1 MTRLVDRLPLTSLL
15 LALLL
20 LTATAESQGA
30 EDFSFDLSSFEKK
43 PLEWGGFAEITFEHM
58 DIGQDSALARLNLY
72 DQPRPDL
79 DRLSTGLQLDGRYSR
94 GITSFHW
101 VLKATALQDQLAWA
115 DTADIYEALFEL
127 KPAAATS
134 ISAGKKSYKW
144 GKGYAWNPAGFINR
158 PKDANNPE
166 EALEGYIVSELDLIH
181 SRDDSPLTTVA
192 LTTVVL
198 PVQQGINED
207 FGEENQINLAA
218 KLYLLYRD
226 TDIDL
231 MILNGNSRSNRYGI
245 DFSRNL
251 ATNFEI
257 HGELAYIP
265 ELRQSV
271 LQDDGSLTSRERSAL
286 STLFG
291 IRYLSENDLTSIIEY
306 YHNSGGYSENE
317 LAAFFNLIHDGYTEL
332 LTTSSEDLL
341 NRADLASRRGY
352 GQPQPGRNYLYARF
366 TQKDPF
372 DLLYVSPGMT
382 AIVNIDDQSWSLSPE
397 VVYSGWT
404 NWELRL
410 RLSLTGGDALTE
422 FGSRLFNNRAELR
435 LRYFF

>member
-1 MTRLVDRLPLTSLL
+1 MTGLAARLPLASSLL
-15 LALLL
+15 TLLL
-20 LTATAESQGA
+20 LCTPAESRGA

-43 PLEWGGFAEITFEHM
+43 PLEWGGFGEIKFEHM

-72 DQPRPDL
+72 DQPRADL
-79 DRLSTGLQLDGRYSR
+79 DRLSTAMQLDGRYSQ
-94 GITSFHW
+94 GITSFNW
-101 VLKATALQDQLAWA
+101 VLKATAQQDQLAWA
-115 DTADIYEALFEL
+115 DTADIYEAALEI
-127 KPAAATS
+127 KPTAATS
-134 ISAGKKSYKW
+134 ITAGKKAYKW
-144 GKGYAWNPAGFINR
+144 GKGYAWNPVGFINR

-166 EALEGYIVSELDLIH
+166 EALEGYIASELDLIH
-181 SRDDSPLTTVA
+181 SMDGPLGTVA
-192 LTTVVL
+192 LTTVAL
-198 PVQQGINED
+198 PVWQGVNED
-207 FGEENQINLAA
+207 FGQENQVNLAA

-231 MILNGNSRSNRYGI
+231 MVFEGDSRSSRYGI

-265 ELRQSV
+265 ELRQS
-271 LQDDGSLTSRERSAL
+271 LLLDNNTLGSRERSAL
-286 STLFG
+286 SSLLG

-306 YHNSGGYSENE
+306 FHNGGGYSESE
-317 LAAFFNLIHDGYTEL
+317 LADFLSLIHDGYTEF
-332 LTTSSEDLL
+332 LTDGSETLL
-341 NRADLASRRGY
+341 NQADLASLRGY
-352 GQPQPGRNYLYARF
+352 GQAQPGRNYLYAKF

-372 DLLYVSPGMT
+372 DLLYVSPGLT
-382 AIVNIDDQSWSLSPE
+382 GIINLDDQSWSLSPE

-410 RLSLTGGDALTE
+410 RLSLTGGDTLTE
-422 FGSRLFNNRAELR
+422 FGSKMLHNKAELR

>member
-1 MTRLVDRLPLTSLL
+1 MTGLADRRPLSSLL
-15 LALLL
+15 LALLFL
-20 LTATAESQGA
+20 LSTPAGSKGA

-43 PLEWGGFAEITFEHM
+43 PLEWGGFAEIKFEHM

-72 DQPRPDL
+72 DQPRSDL

-94 GITSFHW
+94 GITSFNW
-101 VLKATALQDQLAWA
+101 VLKATAQQDQLAWA
-115 DTADIYEALFEL
+115 DTADIYEAAFEL
-127 KPAAATS
+127 KPLAAVTL
-134 ISAGKKSYKW
+134 SAGKKSYKW
-144 GKGYAWNPAGFINR
+144 GKGYAWNPVGFINR

-166 EALEGYIVSELDLIH
+166 EALEGYIVSELDLIR
-181 SRDDSPLTTVA
+181 SMAGPLTTVA

-198 PVQQGINED
+198 PVQQGVNED
-207 FGEENQINLAA
+207 FGEKNQVNAAA

-265 ELRQSV
+265 ELRQSL
-271 LQDDGSLTSRERSAL
+271 LQDDNSLTSRQRSAL
-286 STLFG
+286 STLLG
-291 IRYLSENDLTSIIEY
+291 IRYLSKTDLTSIIEY
-306 YHNSGGYSENE
+306 YHNGGGYSEAE
-317 LAAFFNLIHDGYTEL
+317 LAGFFSLIQDGYTAFQATGSESL
-332 LTTSSEDLL
+332 LQ
-341 NRADLASRRGY
+341 RANLASLRGY
-352 GQPQPGRNYLYARF
+352 GQPQPGRNYLYARL
-366 TQKDPF
+366 TRKDPF
-372 DLLYVSPGMT
+372 DLLYLSPGVT

-397 VVYSGWT
+397 VAYSGWT
-404 NWELRL
+404 NWELRF
-410 RLSLTGGDALTE
+410 RLSLTGGVALTE
-422 FGSRLFNNRAELR
+422 FGSKLFNNRAELR